1 MHERLM
7 EEEEIL
13 YTWEPHKNMRHVSS
27 WVLVAYIP
35 FGAKETGTGVWGF
48 KEKENHSQENEKS

>member
-1 MHERLM
+1 M

-13 YTWEPHKNMRHVSS
+13 YIWEPHKNMRHVSS